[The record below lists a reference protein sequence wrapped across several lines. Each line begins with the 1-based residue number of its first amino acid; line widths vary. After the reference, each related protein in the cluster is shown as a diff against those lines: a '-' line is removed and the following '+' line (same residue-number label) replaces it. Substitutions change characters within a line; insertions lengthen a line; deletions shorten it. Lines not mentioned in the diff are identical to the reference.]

1 MLPLSSGWHS
11 LTHTHTLSITILRW
25 SQYSNFKLLQ
35 VFLQH
40 GSNDYFLSCRCCHSG
55 TCPSHFST
63 FAVFGVRHRTCNV
76 CIFND
81 HLWLRVLWLCHI
93 FPWHRFNELF
103 PENDPVAPWVVLYI
117 KLVIDTNDFTLRR
130 PTFVETE
137 YSHQLPANLLPPN
150 YHHRTQHPTTTSTSS
165 TTQHDSEWV
174 YLSSLW
180 LSRLS
185 LVISGVV
192 LMINHIPATTQ
203 ALSQGQLRTV
213 ANPIVLYS
221 IIDHIRTTSGPIV
234 LDSIIDHI
242 RTTSGLHQI
251 RIREYYVQ
259 WPQGSHGYYA
269 NPIVLKVIIDHV
281 V

>member
-1 MLPLSSGWHS
+1 MNWYIRIRGYWTITGLHLDIRTVKPCFHFLQAGTHS
-11 LTHTHTLSITILRW
+11 LTHTHSVLQILRW

-81 HLWLRVLWLCHI
+81 HLWLLWLCHI

-103 PENDPVAPWVVLYI
+103 PENDPVALWVVLYI
-117 KLVIDTNDFTLRR
+117 KLVIDTNDFTLTRR

-150 YHHRTQHPTTTSTSS
+150 YHHRTQHPTTSSTSHQQKGELHTSDCGDDKS
-165 TTQHDSEWV
+165 TQKFQPHSINSEVFWRLLCTPNDSN
-174 YLSSLW
+174 
-180 LSRLS
+180 S
-185 LVISGVV
+185 LVYSYNYLTYYNVFFMNCLVYATISTAF
-192 LMINHIPATTQ
+192 L
-203 ALSQGQLRTV
+203 
-213 ANPIVLYS
+213 
-221 IIDHIRTTSGPIV
+221 
-234 LDSIIDHI
+234 
-242 RTTSGLHQI
+242 
-251 RIREYYVQ
+251 
-259 WPQGSHGYYA
+259 
-269 NPIVLKVIIDHV
+269 
-281 V
+281 

>member
-1 MLPLSSGWHS
+1 M
-11 LTHTHTLSITILRW
+11 ILIC
-25 SQYSNFKLLQ
+25 
-35 VFLQH
+35 
-40 GSNDYFLSCRCCHSG
+40 GICRINYN
-55 TCPSHFST
+55 TATWT
-63 FAVFGVRHRTCNV
+63 FA
-76 CIFND
+76 
-81 HLWLRVLWLCHI
+81 
-93 FPWHRFNELF
+93 
-103 PENDPVAPWVVLYI
+103 
-117 KLVIDTNDFTLRR
+117 NDFTLRR

-150 YHHRTQHPTTTSTSS
+150 YHHRTQHPTTSS

-213 ANPIVLYS
+213 ANPIVL
-221 IIDHIRTTSGPIV
+221 
-234 LDSIIDHI
+234 DSIIDHI